1 MKLFKQAGDL
11 QLHLSKLNLE
21 GKKTGFMPTMGALHN
36 GHISLLNLSKQDCD
50 VTVCSI
56 FINPTQFNDK
66 KDFDNYPITVG
77 DDIRLLENSLCDV
90 LYLPQANEI
99 YPDGTDELEH
109 YDLGTLE
116 TILEGKYRLGHFQ
129 GVCQVVHRLLDI
141 VSPNCLFLGQKDYQ
155 QCMVVMHL
163 MKLIQN
169 PVRVEIGPTLR
180 EASGLAMSSRNQRLS
195 QKQKE
200 QATAIYK
207 MLTYIQAANKSLS
220 PEILVNHATDYLLSN
235 GFTKV
240 DYVTIADCDTL
251 KPATDRWPS
260 KAVAL
265 IAAFIGEVRLI
276 DNMII
281 DV

>member
-1 MKLFKQAGDL
+1 MKLFKQAADL

-21 GKKTGFMPTMGALHN
+21 GKKTGFIPTMGALHN
-36 GHISLLNLSKQDCD
+36 GHISLLNMSRQHCD
-50 VTVCSI
+50 ITVCSI

-66 KDFDNYPITVG
+66 KDFDNYPVTVG
-77 DDIRLLENSLCDV
+77 NDIRLLENSRCDV

-99 YPDGTDELEH
+99 YPNGTDRLQQ
-109 YDLGTLE
+109 YDLGALE
-116 TILEGKYRLGHFQ
+116 TMLEGKYRLGHFQ

-141 VSPNCLFLGQKDYQ
+141 VLPNYLFLGQKDYQ

-163 MKLIQN
+163 IKLIQN
-169 PVRVEIGPTLR
+169 TARVVIGPTLR
-180 EASGLAMSSRNQRLS
+180 EASGLAMSSRNQRLNEE
-195 QKQKE
+195 QKD

-207 MLTYIQAANKSLS
+207 MLMHIQATNKSLS
-220 PEILVNHATDYLLSN
+220 PEILVKHATNYLLSN

-240 DYVTIADCDTL
+240 DYVTIADCNTL
-251 KPATDRWPS
+251 KPAIDYWPS

-265 IAAFIGEVRLI
+265 VAAFIGEVRLI

-281 DV
+281 NV